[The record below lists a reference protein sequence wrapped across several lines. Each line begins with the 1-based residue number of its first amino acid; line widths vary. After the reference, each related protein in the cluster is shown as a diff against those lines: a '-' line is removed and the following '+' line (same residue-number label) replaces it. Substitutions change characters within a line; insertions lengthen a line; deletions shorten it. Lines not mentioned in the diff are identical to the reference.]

1 MAAIDPRPTGPR
13 AAEPVQPAGAAG
25 DGLDSYPTYRDGPVP
40 PHVATVTK
48 PTDTNLP
55 LRRRTSAWPMLLAL
69 ALIAAAVIAY
79 LLLGGINALRTTD
92 DAMSPGGPATEV
104 APAPAGAAAD
114 GASAPTD
121 SSAADT
127 SLGSDEEVQTE
138 TGPGAVEATP
148 GPVDVPGGEA
158 TTPVQTA
165 PAQ

>member
-1 MAAIDPRPTGPR
+1 MAAIDPRTSGPR
-13 AAEPVQPAGAAG
+13 ATGPVQPAGAEG

-69 ALIAAAVIAY
+69 ALIAAAVLGY

-104 APAPAGAAAD
+104 APAPAGAAGDAQ
-114 GASAPTD
+114 SAPTD
-121 SSAADT
+121 SSNAGGV
-127 SLGSDEEVQTE
+127 LERNEEVQTD
-138 TGPGAVEATP
+138 TGPGQVEATP

-165 PAQ
+165 PSQ